1 MTNDDEE
8 LRDDEKLGA
17 EFAGLRAVD
26 ARRTPSFA
34 ALRKPRVVRPL
45 RPALFAVIPLVA
57 SAAALLFVCN
67 GPEASEPPQTSAPSA
82 VDVPLG
88 GGFAVARPATSPL
101 PLDFLLQTRVAS
113 TDLGSVRAGSFDSDF
128 LLRAPTDLRG
138 PTP

>member
-45 RPALFAVIPLVA
+45 RPALFAVIP
-57 SAAALLFVCN
+57 LFVCN